1 MTSELIRVGCMPLS
15 CRPRR
20 VMRLWYKPSMPK
32 PPVNFDPL
40 FTRCEVCRQID
51 CVCAT
56 RKKVMTITR
65 VVLTTLTAV
74 AGGATVWLY
83 LHRTTFDE
91 PLFFILEFI
100 VNLPLII
107 SFFVFFALLSFTIHW
122 WIKR

>member
-1 MTSELIRVGCMPLS
+1 
-15 CRPRR
+15 
-20 VMRLWYKPSMPK
+20 LWYKHLVPQQ
-32 PPVNFDPL
+32 PPDIERL
-40 FTRCEVCRQID
+40 FTRCQVCHQHD
-51 CVCAT
+51 CTCAT
-56 RKKVMTITR
+56 RKRLLTITR
-65 VVLTTLTAV
+65 LILTTLTAV

-107 SFFVFFALLSFTIHW
+107 SFIVFLALLSFTISW